1 MDENREKT
9 MSAEK
14 VKICLLAAIL
24 AVLLIFTAAVGVLL
38 SQVKTYA
45 DTAGEV
51 INRLNQVSAALD
63 DLDTARMVATAN
75 QVTAALEEAR
85 IEEVVESLT
94 QVSSQLALVDW
105 ETMGANINDLAVQAQ
120 ESLVIAEEALAKAG
134 KTIDEMDIEALNQAI
149 RDLQAA
155 IEPMAKFAKLFK

>member
-1 MDENREKT
+1 MDENGKII

-38 SQVKTYA
+38 FQVKTYA

-75 QVTAALEEAR
+75 QVAAALEEAK
-85 IEEVVESLT
+85 IDQVVESLT

>member
-9 MSAEK
+9 ISAEK

-24 AVLLIFTAAVGVLL
+24 VVLLIFTAAVGVLL
-38 SQVKTYA
+38 FQVKTYA

-75 QVTAALEEAR
+75 QVTAALEEAK
-85 IEEVVESLT
+85 IDQVVESLT

-155 IEPMAKFAKLFK
+155 IEPMAKFAKLCK